1 MDVDEMNRQILGLLT
16 VGAMTV
22 SLSAHAQLKS
32 VDGGAAAIDRNGLEW
47 ANTVGVDLGWSA
59 SPTYPNTAQTWIA
72 ALNASDYD
80 GHNDWKLPTAVESR
94 VGNTT
99 TNQLGELFYKDCGN
113 SFGTATRLNIPGK
126 KCTAL
131 SAVVNAINTGTN
143 GMPGD
148 VNFSSGTSLGL
159 VPGQGYWSWVIYAT
173 NSSSEGYWD
182 SGTNNNGVVGRGDTL
197 AVREAP
203 EIALTSA
210 ASSLTLLL
218 GGLAVMRGR
227 RRVVLPTAI

>member
-1 MDVDEMNRQILGLLT
+1 MNRTIQGLLA
-16 VGAMTV
+16 VAAMTA

-32 VDGGAAAIDRNGLEW
+32 VDHGAAAIDENGLMW
-47 ANTVGVDLGWSA
+47 ANTVGINLTWSL
-59 SPTYPNTAQTWIA
+59 SPVYPDSAQAWIA

-80 GHNDWKLPTAVESR
+80 GHNDWMLPTAVEFG

-99 TNQLGELFYKDCGN
+99 TDQLGELFYTDCGN
-113 SFGTATRLNIPGK
+113 SFGTATSLNIPGK

-159 VPGQGYWSWVIYAT
+159 ARGQGYWSWVTYST
-173 NSSSEGYWD
+173 TSSSEGYWD
-182 SGTNNNGVVGRGDTL
+182 GDTNNNGIVGRGDTL
-197 AVREAP
+197 AVRRAP
-203 EIALTSA
+203 EIDPASA
-210 ASSLTLLL
+210 ASGLTLLL
-218 GGLAVMRGR
+218 GGLAVMRGKR
-227 RRVVLPTAI
+227 RIAA